1 MRCFPN
7 GGLDAGEA
15 PKKFALHA
23 SKANDLE
30 IGKICGECIPVCSGG
45 HALQAFSYGLCR
57 IGPLI
62 SMYNGLGADSLGRKI
77 DSCDGYGV

>member
-1 MRCFPN
+1 MRCFPK

-45 HALQAFSYGLCR
+45 HALQTFSYGLCR